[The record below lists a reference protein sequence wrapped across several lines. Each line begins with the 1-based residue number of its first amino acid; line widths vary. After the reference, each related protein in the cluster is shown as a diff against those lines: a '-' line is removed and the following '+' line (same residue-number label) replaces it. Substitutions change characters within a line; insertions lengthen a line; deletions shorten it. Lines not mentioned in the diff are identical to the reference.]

1 MCKFRLP
8 EKQTLSLLELSETSA
23 ECFWRR
29 RAGKEAVGKEKK
41 VEKKKSWN
49 II

>member
-8 EKQTLSLLELSETSA
+8 KKQTLSLLELSETSE

-29 RAGKEAVGKEKK
+29 RAGKEAVRKKK
-41 VEKKKSWN
+41 VEKKKS
-49 II
+49 